1 MARAVFSAKAL
12 GLSKVLCSMDT
23 INSYQASRSF
33 GWSPSRVFWGG
44 FHDGFRG
51 VFFFLGKTVGMPDV
65 LENRGGGGKKRWVVS
80 FGFFGHQNPLKG
92 AIE

>member
-1 MARAVFSAKAL
+1 M
-12 GLSKVLCSMDT
+12 
-23 INSYQASRSF
+23 
-33 GWSPSRVFWGG
+33 
-44 FHDGFRG
+44 
-51 VFFFLGKTVGMPDV
+51 GMPDV